1 MTSGK
6 TLLAA
11 KAIHR
16 FSETLVPKILCSWFE
31 SREIRPKTKF
41 LMRTASIQVPA
52 RISKRILRRAAQLQD
67 EELAFLIQVGR
78 IIRQCRLANQN
89 PARLDRFLAEY
100 DRRYQQQDT
109 KQLCRTMKR
118 KRHYHL

>member
-1 MTSGK
+1 MTWNLK
-6 TLLAA
+6 ML
-11 KAIHR
+11 HR

-41 LMRTASIQVPA
+41 LMKTASVQLQA
-52 RISKRILRRAAQLQD
+52 RISKRILRRAAQLKD

-89 PARLDRFLAEY
+89 AALLDQFIAEY